1 MTNRL
6 DRLEAAG
13 HIRRVPDPNDRRS
26 VLVELTESGWKLWQA
41 SVGVQA
47 TKERLLASS
56 MTDAQ
61 KEQLNGL
68 LRHLM
73 LAFGKTSRTE
83 PMEQPATSEAATVSA
98 ATG

>member
-1 MTNRL
+1 
-6 DRLEAAG
+6 
-13 HIRRVPDPNDRRS
+13 
-26 VLVELTESGWKLWQA
+26 
-41 SVGVQA
+41 
-47 TKERLLASS
+47 

>member
-1 MTNRL
+1 
-6 DRLEAAG
+6 
-13 HIRRVPDPNDRRS
+13 
-26 VLVELTESGWKLWQA
+26 
-41 SVGVQA
+41 
-47 TKERLLASS
+47 

-73 LAFGKTSRTE
+73 LAFGKTSRKE